1 MSRRTTLLAVVV
13 LAAGGLLVLRGA
25 VAEPFRIPSDS
36 MAPTLERGDHVLVD
50 KRAYDREAPRP
61 GDLAVFRAPRGGGV
75 MLKRVVAVGGQT
87 VGIEDGA
94 LVVDR
99 RRPAEPYTDR
109 DAIDSVYFGPVRV
122 RRGTVFVLG
131 DHRADSNDSR
141 DLGAVPVADLIGRV
155 RTRIWPPSRWG
166 APR

>member
-1 MSRRTTLLAVVV
+1 MSRGATLLGVVALV
-13 LAAGGLLVLRGA
+13 VGGLLVLRGA

-50 KRAYDREAPRP
+50 KRAYDHAAPDR

-75 MLKRVVAVGGQT
+75 MLKRVVAVAGQT
-87 VGIEDGA
+87 VGLEDGA

-99 RRPAEPYTDR
+99 RRLDEPYADSE
-109 DAIDSVYFGPVRV
+109 AIESVYFGPVRV
-122 RRGTVFVLG
+122 RAGTVFVLG
-131 DHRADSNDSR
+131 DNRADSRDSR
-141 DLGAVPVADLIGRV
+141 TLGAVPVANLIGRV
-155 RTRIWPPSRWG
+155 ETRIWPPSRWG